1 MTHRAEWSHEDDALL
16 IQLRKF
22 DRAPVETIAAELD
35 RTVEAVYARCGKLEI
50 LVMER
55 KEWDAAETAR
65 LKALFADGLSCAAIA
80 RALGRTV
87 GSTRWK
93 IEELELSRPGASGRW
108 SDDETATLI
117 RMHAEEASAAA
128 IAAATGRT
136 PAGVKDKQ
144 RQLGLAEPGA
154 DPWDAADDARLR
166 AAADG
171 RESVAALASDLGRS
185 EAAIRSRAHKLGVRL
200 AVAGS
205 AWTEADRGTLRST
218 LADGGSIEDAAAA
231 LKRSKRA
238 TRLMA
243 TELGLLE
250 KTGPRTLDAAA
261 KARIREK
268 AATMAVTAVAR
279 ELGHDVRT
287 LKLVAAAEGFAFA
300 AGRAPAASKAPKPKA
315 ERAVRRGVQRRIA
328 AARPAAP
335 AAPAEPAQAAA
346 RRPASAE
353 VSRLAA
359 RFLAFRSE
367 HAHR

>member
-1 MTHRAEWSHEDDALL
+1 MTHRAEWSPDEDALL
-16 IQLRKF
+16 IQLRRF
-22 DRAPVETIAAELD
+22 DRAPVETIAAELG
-35 RTVEAVYARCGKLEI
+35 RTVEAVYARCGKLGI

-80 RALGRTV
+80 RELDRSA

-93 IEELELSRPGASGRW
+93 IEELGLSRPGASGRW
-108 SDDETATLI
+108 SEDETATLI
-117 RMHAEEASAAA
+117 AMHAEEASTAA

-136 PAGVKDKQ
+136 PAGVKEKA
-144 RQLGLAEPGA
+144 RQLGLAEPGK
-154 DPWDAADDARLR
+154 DPWDAEDDARLR

-171 RESVAALASDLGRS
+171 ASSVAALAEDLGRS

-205 AWTEADRGTLRST
+205 AWTEADRKVLADT
-218 LADGGSIEDAAAA
+218 LADGGTVEEAAAA
-231 LKRSKRA
+231 LLRSKRA
-238 TRLMA
+238 VRIMA

-268 AATMAVTAVAR
+268 AATLSVTAVAR

-287 LKLVAAAEGFAFA
+287 LKLVAQAEGFAFA
-300 AGRAPAASKAPKPKA
+300 AGRTPAVPKAPKPKA
-315 ERAVRRGVQRRIA
+315 ERTVR
-328 AARPAAP
+328 
-335 AAPAEPAQAAA
+335 QAAA
-346 RRPASAE
+346 RRIPTPRPVAAKPAPQAPVRRAPSAE
-353 VSRLAA
+353 VSKLAA